1 MAGHVGAV
9 FFGPEKAFRAELEGF
24 GELHN
29 EKECKKEEVE
39 RERKEEEEE
48 MGFGWKEGGR

>member
-9 FFGPEKAFRAELEGF
+9 FFGPEKAFRAELEGL

>member
-1 MAGHVGAV
+1 MAGQVGAV
-9 FFGPEKAFRAELEGF
+9 LFGPKKAFRAELEGF

-29 EKECKKEEVE
+29 EKEWKREEVE